1 MAKFIYMQKYLSLF
15 PHIEPYST
23 GFVTEGCHEIYYEEC
38 GNPSGKPVVFLH
50 GGPGGGG
57 SEDVRRFFDP
67 SLYRIIVFDQ
77 RGCGRSKPHGCLEN
91 NTTWDLVSDIE
102 KIRSTLNIRKW
113 MVFGGSWG
121 STLALAYSQTHP
133 ESVSEMILR
142 GVFMLRQKELDWFYQ
157 EGASKIFPDDWESFV
172 AIIPHQ
178 KRNNLM
184 VAYNE
189 IFNSNDE
196 DLKLEAAVN
205 WSRWEAATSKLVQNN
220 SLMDE
225 FSDPYFALAF
235 ALIENHYFI
244 NKGFL
249 DSEDQLIKGIEKIR
263 HIPAKIIQGRYDIVC
278 PMETAYEVYKEWPEA
293 TLEIAKSSG
302 HSAFEKEII
311 HLLVSA
317 TNEFARN

>member
-1 MAKFIYMQKYLSLF
+1 MQNYLSLF
-15 PHIEPYST
+15 PHIEPYAT
-23 GFVTEGCHEIYYEEC
+23 GCITEGCHEIYYEEC
-38 GNPSGKPVVFLH
+38 GNPGGKPVVFLH

-102 KIRSTLNIRKW
+102 KIRTTLDIKKW

-121 STLALAYSQTHP
+121 STLALAYSQAHP
-133 ESVSEMILR
+133 GSVSEMILR
-142 GVFMLRQKELDWFYQ
+142 GIFMLRQKELDWFYQ
-157 EGASKIFPDDWESFV
+157 EGASKIFPDAWESFV

-189 IFNSNDE
+189 IFNGKDE
-196 DLKLEAAVN
+196 NLKLEAAIN

-220 SLMDE
+220 SLIDE

-249 DSEDQLIKGIEKIR
+249 NSEDQLIKGIEKIR
-263 HIPAKIIQGRYDIVC
+263 HIPAKIIQGRYDVVC

>member
-15 PHIEPYST
+15 PHLEPYST

-196 DLKLEAAVN
+196 DLKLMAAVN

>member
-1 MAKFIYMQKYLSLF
+1 MAKFTYMQKYLSLF

-67 SLYRIIVFDQ
+67 LLYRIIIFDQ

-102 KIRSTLNIRKW
+102 KIRSTLDIKEW

-121 STLALAYSQTHP
+121 STLALAYSQAHP

-142 GVFMLRQKELDWFYQ
+142 GIFMLRQKELDWFYQ
-157 EGASKIFPDDWESFV
+157 EGASKIFPDAWENFI
-172 AIIPHQ
+172 AIIPYH
-178 KRNNLM
+178 KRSNLM

-189 IFNSNDE
+189 IFNGNDE
-196 DLKLEAAVN
+196 NLKLEAAIN

-220 SLMDE
+220 SLIDE

-249 DSEDQLIKGIEKIR
+249 HSEDQLIKGIEKIR
-263 HIPAKIIQGRYDIVC
+263 HIPAKIIQGRYDVVC

-302 HSAFEKEII
+302 HSAFEEEII

>member
-1 MAKFIYMQKYLSLF
+1 MQKYLSLF

-23 GFVTEGCHEIYYEEC
+23 GFVTEGFHEIYYEEC

>member
-1 MAKFIYMQKYLSLF
+1 MQKYLSLF

-157 EGASKIFPDDWESFV
+157 EGASKIFPDDWENFV

>member
-1 MAKFIYMQKYLSLF
+1 MQKYLSLF

-23 GFVTEGCHEIYYEEC
+23 GFVTEGFHEIYYEEC

-157 EGASKIFPDDWESFV
+157 EGASKIFPDDWDSFI

-189 IFNSNDE
+189 IFNSNNE

-278 PMETAYEVYKEWPEA
+278 PMETAYEVHKEWPEA
-293 TLEIAKSSG
+293 KLEIAKSSG
-302 HSAFEKEII
+302 HSAFEREII

>member
-1 MAKFIYMQKYLSLF
+1 MQKYLSLF

>member
-1 MAKFIYMQKYLSLF
+1 MQNYLSLF
-15 PHIEPYST
+15 PHIEPYAT
-23 GFVTEGCHEIYYEEC
+23 GFITEGCHEIYYEEC

-67 SLYRIIVFDQ
+67 SLYRVIVFDQ

-102 KIRSTLNIRKW
+102 KIRTILNIKKW

-121 STLALAYSQTHP
+121 STLALAYSQAHP

-142 GVFMLRQKELDWFYQ
+142 GIFMLRQKELDWFYQ
-157 EGASKIFPDDWESFV
+157 EGASKIFPDAWESFV
-172 AIIPHQ
+172 AIIPHK
-178 KRNNLM
+178 KRANLM
-184 VAYNE
+184 AAYNE
-189 IFNSNDE
+189 IFNGNDE
-196 DLKLEAAVN
+196 DLKLEAAIN

-220 SLMDE
+220 SLIDE

-249 DSEDQLIKGIEKIR
+249 NSEDQLIKGIEKIR
-263 HIPAKIIQGRYDIVC
+263 HIPAKIIQGRYDVVC

-311 HLLVSA
+311 HLLISA

>member
-102 KIRSTLNIRKW
+102 KIRSKLNIRKW

>member
-23 GFVTEGCHEIYYEEC
+23 GFVTEGFHEIYYEEC

-157 EGASKIFPDDWESFV
+157 EGASKIFPDDWDSFI

-189 IFNSNDE
+189 IFNSNNE

-293 TLEIAKSSG
+293 KLEIAKSSG

>member
-157 EGASKIFPDDWESFV
+157 EGASKIFPDDWDSFI

-189 IFNSNDE
+189 IFNSNNE

-278 PMETAYEVYKEWPEA
+278 PMETAYEVHKEWPEA
-293 TLEIAKSSG
+293 KLEIAKSSG
-302 HSAFEKEII
+302 HSAFEREII

>member
-1 MAKFIYMQKYLSLF
+1 MQKYLSLF

-157 EGASKIFPDDWESFV
+157 EGASKIFPDDWDSFI

-189 IFNSNDE
+189 IFNSNNE

-278 PMETAYEVYKEWPEA
+278 PMETAYEVHKEWPEA
-293 TLEIAKSSG
+293 KLEIAKSSG
-302 HSAFEKEII
+302 HSAFEREII

>member
-23 GFVTEGCHEIYYEEC
+23 GFVTEGFHEIYYEEC

>member
-1 MAKFIYMQKYLSLF
+1 MQNYLSLF
-15 PHIEPYST
+15 PHIEPYAT
-23 GFVTEGCHEIYYEEC
+23 GFITEGCHEIYYEEC

-102 KIRSTLNIRKW
+102 KIRTILNIKKW

-121 STLALAYSQTHP
+121 STLALAYSQAHP

-142 GVFMLRQKELDWFYQ
+142 GIFMLRQKELDWFYQ
-157 EGASKIFPDDWESFV
+157 EGASKIFPDAWESFV
-172 AIIPHQ
+172 AIIPHK
-178 KRNNLM
+178 KRANLM

-189 IFNSNDE
+189 IFNGNDE
-196 DLKLEAAVN
+196 DLKLEAAIN

-220 SLMDE
+220 SLIDE

-249 DSEDQLIKGIEKIR
+249 NSEDQLIKGIEKIR
-263 HIPAKIIQGRYDIVC
+263 HIPAKIIQGRYDVVC

-311 HLLVSA
+311 HLLISA
-317 TNEFARN
+317 TNEFACN

>member
-15 PHIEPYST
+15 PHLEPYST

>member
-1 MAKFIYMQKYLSLF
+1 MQKYLSLF

-102 KIRSTLNIRKW
+102 KIRSKLNIRKW